1 MNKML
6 KRMAV
11 WVGLGSMLLAGP
23 GCETVT
29 ELGTAV
35 GEATGAINSEQGES
49 IRRGSKAIAKT
60 FEDITPEQEYY
71 IGRAVSASVL
81 ARYSPYDDSKANE
94 YLNLIGQSLA
104 LVSEKPET
112 YGGYR
117 FLVLDSDEIN
127 AFAAP
132 GGFIFVSRGM
142 LRLCTNEDE
151 LAAVLAHEIG
161 HVQLNH
167 GLRAIKSSRL
177 TSAFTILAAESAK
190 QFGSDALRDLT
201 MAFEGSISDIT
212 QTMMNN
218 GYSRGLER
226 EADAACLTIMK
237 ALGYDPVALTSML
250 TAMGAHLEPGGLDF
264 AKTHPKPENRIADI
278 RKALGAAVTVLPP
291 PAARQQRFDAAMKDI

>member
-81 ARYSPYDDSKANE
+81 AKYSPYDNPKANE

-117 FLVLDSDEIN
+117 FLILDSDEIN

-142 LRLCTNEDE
+142 LRLCSNEDE

-190 QFGSDALRDLT
+190 QFGGDALRDLT

-237 ALGYDPVALTSML
+237 ALGYDPVALSSML

-264 AKTHPKPENRIADI
+264 AKTHPKPEKRIADI
-278 RKALGAAVTVLPP
+278 RKALGAAVTVAPP
-291 PAARQQRFDAAMKDI
+291 PAARQRRFEAAMKDI